1 MMELQIQSVI
11 YGNKKEALL
20 KAISA
25 LKQTVQVYHKKV
37 GELKVSLVYGDASP
51 NRIFSEEDVRRI
63 NENLNNEMEFQ
74 YRIFG
79 FNSGTAK
86 GHNLM
91 GENCTAD
98 FMMIMN
104 PDVILEP
111 QCLTRMLMVLKDP
124 KVGLAEARQT
134 PLEHAKEYDIKNVS
148 ASKPFISL
156 KILVLKTVHAV
167 DAHSVSPVFMYC
179 DDLDFSWR
187 IRLAGYKII
196 YVPSAIAYHAIADGT

>member
-1 MMELQIQSVI
+1 MELQIQSVI

-86 GHNLM
+86 GSQFDGRKLYS
-91 GENCTAD
+91 GFYDDYEPRCD
-98 FMMIMN
+98 FRATMS
-104 PDVILEP
+104 
-111 QCLTRMLMVLKDP
+111 
-124 KVGLAEARQT
+124 
-134 PLEHAKEYDIKNVS
+134 Y
-148 ASKPFISL
+148 
-156 KILVLKTVHAV
+156 
-167 DAHSVSPVFMYC
+167 
-179 DDLDFSWR
+179 
-187 IRLAGYKII
+187 
-196 YVPSAIAYHAIADGT
+196 

>member
-1 MMELQIQSVI
+1 MELQIQSVI

-124 KVGLAEARQT
+124 KVGLAEAMTDTVGTCQ
-134 PLEHAKEYDIKNVS
+134 EYDIKTGETEVGIRRHVHVF
-148 ASKPFISL
+148 KT
-156 KILVLKTVHAV
+156 KIFKEIKGF
-167 DAHSVSPVFMYC
+167 DADTFFMYC
-179 DDLDFSWR
+179 DEFGFSWR

-196 YVPSAIAYHAIADGT
+196 YVPSAIA

>member
-1 MMELQIQSVI
+1 MELQIQSVI

-134 PLEHAKEYDIKNVS
+134 PLEHAKGI
-148 ASKPFISL
+148 
-156 KILVLKTVHAV
+156 
-167 DAHSVSPVFMYC
+167 
-179 DDLDFSWR
+179 
-187 IRLAGYKII
+187 
-196 YVPSAIAYHAIADGT
+196 